1 MWDSSTHAGVAPR
14 PAPGPREGVHRIPPD
29 AAPMDVLVVDDDA
42 LALEALTA
50 HLRHWGHKVLSF
62 HDAESACNA
71 LEPGSNVRM
80 AILDWMLPGMSGI
93 ELCQRI
99 RDKEGPYVYTLLLTG
114 RSERGDLL
122 AGFEAGADD
131 YLTKPYDWDE
141 LRVRVRAG
149 ERIVRLQNELISAR
163 EALRTQAM
171 QDPLTKILNHGAIV
185 EALNAEID
193 RAERESHP
201 LALILLDIDH
211 FKDVND
217 TFGHLVGDEVLREVS
232 RRLRNCL
239 RSYDSLGRYGGEEFL
254 VVLPNIQRNQAVTLA
269 QRIRRTIA
277 SKPVR
282 VGDASVPVTLS
293 QGIASWDRPRKS
305 PSDPLIRAAD
315 RALYAAKAGGRDAVR
330 LVRFEFI
337 DSDSQEVEVPSIIAP
352 DAPGGEDELD
362 PASETA

>member
-1 MWDSSTHAGVAPR
+1 MSR
-14 PAPGPREGVHRIPPD
+14 PAVTSGPVLTPREVVPQIPPE
-29 AAPMDVLVVDDDA
+29 APVMDVLVVDDDA

-50 HLRHWGHKVLSF
+50 HLRHWGHTVLPF
-62 HDAESACNA
+62 PDAESAWRA
-71 LEPGSNVRM
+71 LEHSTDVRM
-80 AILDWMLPGMSGI
+80 AILDWMLPGMTGI
-93 ELCQRI
+93 ELCRRI

-185 EALNAEID
+185 DALNAEID

-217 TFGHLVGDEVLREVS
+217 TFGHLVGDEVLREVA

-254 VVLPNIQRNQAVTLA
+254 VVLPNIERNQAVSLA
-269 QRIRRTIA
+269 QRIRRIIA
-277 SKPVR
+277 SQPVR
-282 VGDASVPVTLS
+282 VGDSSVPITLS
-293 QGIASWDRPRKS
+293 QGIATWDRPRKS
-305 PSDPLIRAAD
+305 PSDPLIGAAD
-315 RALYAAKAGGRDAVR
+315 RALYAAKAAGRDAVR

-337 DSDSQEVEVPSIIAP
+337 DPDSQEVEIPSGIPPELP
-352 DAPGGEDELD
+352 D
-362 PASETA
+362 